1 MHVVTHTQVILEY
14 VCCHILWS
22 PYVSS
27 RWCFNIKSTAPVN
40 DKIFL
45 LKHCGFLRFLGYWI
59 LHESKKTDFNYCYI
73 SHRGKITLFVHK
85 FTWIRYMNKCEIC
98 EKCEFCEKFEF
109 VENVNFVN
117 LVKHVNLVKTMRIL
131 WKCEFVENLNFLNLV
146 KIWILWKNVNYVKK
160 YDF

>member
-117 LVKHVNLVKTMRIL
+117 LVKHVNLVKTMWICG
-131 WKCEFVENLNFLNLV
+131 KFEFC
-146 KIWILWKNVNYVKK
+146 KKYVNYVKK